1 MTRLQRHLKKKTKE
15 DNMKRVFILGRA
27 VRIVCLLLSV
37 LLLGALTEMCIHSGF
52 AFIDLMILI
61 ACACLVG
68 FGIYYMYSMGIFADY
83 KRNRLRIVTG
93 LLARDRKEVALSGV
107 ESIDVS
113 LDRNRTMIF
122 TIHYTYNRKETVAYT
137 FFRISFVEKWQY
149 RRIKKELDKL
159 IMKPAA
165 GDH

>member
-1 MTRLQRHLKKKTKE
+1 
-15 DNMKRVFILGRA
+15 MKRVFILGRA
-27 VRIVCLLLSV
+27 VRFVFLLLSALVICV
-37 LLLGALTEMCIHSGF
+37 LSDICLRSGF

-61 ACACLVG
+61 ACVCLVV

-93 LLARDRKEVALSGV
+93 LLARDRREVALSGV
-107 ESIDVS
+107 ESIDVA
-113 LDRNRTMIF
+113 LDRSRAMIF
-122 TIHYTYNRKETVAYT
+122 TINYTYNRKETVEYT
-137 FFRISFVEKWQY
+137 FFRISFVGKWQY

-159 IMKPAA
+159 IMKPTA

>member
-1 MTRLQRHLKKKTKE
+1 M
-15 DNMKRVFILGRA
+15 RVL
-27 VRIVCLLLSV
+27 LLLSALVICV
-37 LLLGALTEMCIHSGF
+37 LSDICLRSGF

-61 ACACLVG
+61 ACVCLVV

-93 LLARDRKEVALSGV
+93 LLARDRMEVALSGV

-113 LDRNRTMIF
+113 LDRNRAMIF
-122 TIHYTYNRKETVAYT
+122 TIHYTYNRKETVEYT
-137 FFRISFVEKWQY
+137 FFRISFVGKWQY